1 MHLQERCKPA
11 CCLWALAVPVTA
23 HKPTPRPAASRMCVG
38 RCFCFTDL
46 TLGPLWRPRPLR
58 PGGDPPTPRGEQGT
72 GHLITHH
79 RGVCLLGAQ
88 PWLSHRTCGEQPPSC
103 SCPRSP
109 ALQSPH
115 FPWRTQG
122 GSRSCSCICVTSGSH
137 HKPGPS
143 SQTLPRPKGLCPGSH
158 RNVTSFDCDGAKP
171 CGVLCGPLWGSV
183 SEGPLLCFQ
192 GPSS

>member
-23 HKPTPRPAASRMCVG
+23 HKPTPRLAASRMCVG

-46 TLGPLWRPRPLR
+46 TLGSLWRPRPLR

-109 ALQSPH
+109 RPAITPLPVENSGRLPKLFMHLRNKWVASQA
-115 FPWRTQG
+115 
-122 GSRSCSCICVTSGSH
+122 RSLLSD
-137 HKPGPS
+137 S
-143 SQTLPRPKGLCPGSH
+143 SQTQ
-158 RNVTSFDCDGAKP
+158 GALSRESLQ
-171 CGVLCGPLWGSV
+171 CHLIRL
-183 SEGPLLCFQ
+183 
-192 GPSS
+192 